1 MERKTLDLWV
11 GLFVALGIGALLF
24 LAVKVGNLSA
34 ISVSDTY
41 EVHAHFDNIG
51 GLKRRAPVKS
61 AGVVVGNIVDIS
73 FDPQRFDAK
82 VTIGIDKRYPFTK
95 DTTASI
101 LTSGLLGEQYLG
113 LEAGADPEALQSGDT
128 LMLTQSAVVLEKLIG
143 KFLFNTS
150 SESKDSPG
158 AGAATQAAPAPP
170 APPGF
175 RPGE

>member
-11 GLFVALGIGALLF
+11 GVFVALGIGALLF

-61 AGVVVGNIVDIS
+61 AGVVVGNVVDIN
-73 FDPQRFDAK
+73 FDPERFDAK
-82 VTIGIDKRYPFTK
+82 VTLGIDKRYPFTK

-113 LEAGADPEALQSGDT
+113 LEAGADPESLQPGDT
-128 LMLTQSAVVLEKLIG
+128 LELTQSAVVLEKLIG
-143 KFLFNTS
+143 KFLFSTAND
-150 SESKDSPG
+150 SKDP
-158 AGAATQAAPAPP
+158 AGTAAPSSPASP